1 MSRARSTDPQ
11 RRYSEVV
18 RTRWLLVVGVAA
30 AFAAPRQ
37 LQAQRGSIGPSSPAP
52 TQRAGARSAPRQ
64 PATHIRIRS
73 GAIALSASRARSLHR
88 VRLCR
93 STVFG
98 LFAFDPYWWL
108 APDVIDDDIDVAAL
122 PPETRSPIPRPKG
135 GLQLDVEPR
144 DAFVYLDGV
153 LVGTV
158 DRFKGY
164 FEHLETTA
172 GFHLVEFVAADYD
185 PLIATVTVA
194 PDRTTTYRAS
204 LNRAA
209 GR

>member
-1 MSRARSTDPQ
+1 MA
-11 RRYSEVV
+11 
-18 RTRWLLVVGVAA
+18 VAA
-30 AFAAPRQ
+30 ALATPGQ
-37 LQAQRGSIGPSSPAP
+37 LQAQHGSIGVRGPAP
-52 TQRAGARSAPRQ
+52 TRRAGARSAPRQ

-88 VRLCR
+88 VYVLR
-93 STVFG
+93 SNLLG

-108 APDVIDDDIDVAAL
+108 APDVIDDDVDVAAL
-122 PPETRSPIPRPKG
+122 LPQMPSPGPRPKG

-144 DAFVYLDGV
+144 RAFVYLDGV
-153 LVGTV
+153 FAGTV
-158 DRFKGY
+158 DQFKGY

-172 GFHLVEFVAADYD
+172 GFHIVEFVAADYD

-204 LNRAA
+204 LTRAA